1 MDKLEKVE
9 KELYEKEKEAQ
20 EDLERRSKWRVFYPR
35 TSQKVPS
42 TWVGQRPSDPGPQ
55 PSIMRHPWRYV
66 GGGIVLLLIA
76 LTGVFVFLYLRTQGQ
91 EARIEIQASDT
102 TESGGIITIPVVFRN
117 VSHTTLGEG
126 EIVIT
131 LPEGALLR
139 EDGRDIEAPVRI
151 SKKVADL
158 KPDEQGVVEISAR
171 LFGKENEDQLITA
184 VYVYRPESLRARF
197 SAKATKEIMI
207 SKVPLALSWEVPE
220 TLSRGQ
226 EVNLKVHYVL
236 SSRLA
241 FEKMALRMEYPNGF
255 TFISS
260 EPKPSFGDTVWELGT
275 LEPEREGIIVI
286 HGKIAGEEGEIKA
299 FRSGLGSFN
308 ALTKEWKVFSE
319 SSRDIQI
326 AVTPLAIQASLE
338 GQREGIVKPGSLLN
352 FSLTYRNNT
361 SSTLKNVTIKAF
373 FEGSVLNRSMISPG
387 EGGVV
392 DFESGAAVWGPGNV
406 KKLRE
411 IGPNESGEV
420 KVSVRTKDPPPV
432 LTDKDK
438 NLVVGLRALIDAA
451 SIPDELQ
458 GTTLSSQDRIEF
470 KVSSKVVFS
479 GKVLYRDS
487 PIPNTGPLPPK
498 VGEKTSYTIVWEVK
512 NFTNILEN
520 TDIVATLP
528 PNVKWENV
536 VRSEGMQIMYDAPS
550 GQVRWHMGS
559 VAAGTGVLKPTLTGA
574 FQVSIT
580 PAEVDRST
588 AVRLVNESFLSA
600 TDMFTNESVEQKIND
615 MSTELRFD
623 PSTSISDWTV
633 Y

>member
-260 EPKPSFGDTVWELGT
+260 EPKPSFG
-275 LEPEREGIIVI
+275 
-286 HGKIAGEEGEIKA
+286 
-299 FRSGLGSFN
+299 
-308 ALTKEWKVFSE
+308 
-319 SSRDIQI
+319 
-326 AVTPLAIQASLE
+326 
-338 GQREGIVKPGSLLN
+338 
-352 FSLTYRNNT
+352 
-361 SSTLKNVTIKAF
+361 
-373 FEGSVLNRSMISPG
+373 
-387 EGGVV
+387 
-392 DFESGAAVWGPGNV
+392 
-406 KKLRE
+406 
-411 IGPNESGEV
+411 
-420 KVSVRTKDPPPV
+420 
-432 LTDKDK
+432 
-438 NLVVGLRALIDAA
+438 
-451 SIPDELQ
+451 
-458 GTTLSSQDRIEF
+458 
-470 KVSSKVVFS
+470 
-479 GKVLYRDS
+479 
-487 PIPNTGPLPPK
+487 
-498 VGEKTSYTIVWEVK
+498 
-512 NFTNILEN
+512 
-520 TDIVATLP
+520 
-528 PNVKWENV
+528 
-536 VRSEGMQIMYDAPS
+536 
-550 GQVRWHMGS
+550 
-559 VAAGTGVLKPTLTGA
+559 
-574 FQVSIT
+574 
-580 PAEVDRST
+580 
-588 AVRLVNESFLSA
+588 
-600 TDMFTNESVEQKIND
+600 
-615 MSTELRFD
+615 
-623 PSTSISDWTV
+623 
-633 Y
+633 